1 MTVCTEC
8 GAPTENLTHR
18 CCNDCIDRLNPFE
31 FTDPVALRIVADAFL
46 ATYYESLERS
56 A

>member
-1 MTVCTEC
+1 MTRCTEC
-8 GAPTENLTHR
+8 GEMTENTDCR
-18 CCNDCIDRLNPFE
+18 CCDDCIARLNPLE
-31 FTDPVALRIVADAFL
+31 FTDPVALRIVADALL